1 MSEQINW
8 SSFKSEIKGIR
19 YEESKDFVSS
29 RSKDYFWYSPIL
41 QEELEDKVGD
51 LVVIPESEDEIKRIA
66 SAIAK
71 YKIPL
76 TLRGGGTGNYGQC
89 VPLEGG
95 VIMIM
100 TKLNKII
107 KFKKNSVITQSG
119 IRISKLDDAAIE
131 KDLELLMYPSTRQT
145 ATIGGFLAGGSGGC
159 GSLRNG
165 MLRDPG
171 NIHYLKI
178 LTIEENPQIIELFDE
193 DIQKVQHA
201 YGTNGIILEMEL
213 ALSKAKDWIH
223 CAVLLDGYDKAL
235 KFAMSA
241 QNRLLDCYLLT
252 VVERRFSKFY
262 HKLNNLFP
270 ENKDAVFSM
279 VAPESFEEFKKFVS
293 QFGGEISF
301 NYKEKDLR
309 PNGLQPAYEFGWNH
323 TTLQALKVDKS
334 WTYLQVAY
342 PQPFDPSLVMLQ
354 MKRYGEDI
362 YWHHEMAR
370 MGGHIQ
376 IFALPLVKSKGKKA
390 MYSLIDELE
399 KKDGCTIY
407 DPHVYTIEDGGM
419 KEIDNNQIEFKKK
432 ADPHGLMNPG
442 KTRGWLP
449 EMAK

>member
-1 MSEQINW
+1 MSKQFDW
-8 SSFKSEIKGIR
+8 SGFKSEIEGIR
-19 YEESKDFVSS
+19 YEASIEFVTS

-41 QEELEDKVGD
+41 QEELEDKIGD
-51 LVVIPESEDEIKRIA
+51 LVVIPSNEDEVKIIA
-66 SAIAK
+66 SAVAK

-89 VPLEGG
+89 VPLKGG

-107 KFKKNSVITQSG
+107 EFKKNSVRTQAG
-119 IRISKLDDAAIE
+119 IRISKLDDAALE
-131 KDLELLMYPSTRQT
+131 RGFELLMYPSTRQT

-171 NIHYLKI
+171 NINYLKI
-178 LTIEENPQIIELFDE
+178 LSIEKQPQIIELYNE
-193 DIQKVQHA
+193 EIQKVQHA

-213 ALSKAKDWIH
+213 ALSKSKDWIH

-241 QNRLLDCYLLT
+241 QKQSLDCYLLT

-262 HKLNNLFP
+262 KKLKDLFP
-270 ENKDAVFSM
+270 SNKDAVFSM
-279 VAPESFEEFKKFVS
+279 VAPEAFNEFKKFVIES
-293 QFGGEISF
+293 GGEISF
-301 NYKEKDLR
+301 NYKEKELR

-323 TTLQALKVDKS
+323 TTLQALKVDRS

-342 PQPFDPSLVMLQ
+342 PHPFNPNLVMRQ

-376 IFALPLVKSKGKKA
+376 IFALPLVKSKGKKE

-419 KEIDNNQIEFKKK
+419 KEIDYNQIEFKKK

-442 KTRGWLP
+442 KTRGWLK

>member
-1 MSEQINW
+1 MSKQFDW
-8 SSFKSEIKGIR
+8 SGFKSEIEGIR
-19 YEESKDFVSS
+19 YEESIEFVTS

-41 QEELEDKVGD
+41 QEELENKIGD
-51 LVVIPESEDEIKRIA
+51 LVVIPSNEDEIKIIA

-107 KFKKNSVITQSG
+107 EFKKSSVRTQAG
-119 IRISKLDDAAIE
+119 IRISKLDDAALE
-131 KDLELLMYPSTRQT
+131 RGFELLMYPSTRQT

-171 NIHYLKI
+171 NINYLKI
-178 LTIEENPQIIELFDE
+178 LTIEKQPKIIELYNE
-193 DIQKVQHA
+193 EIQKVQHA
-201 YGTNGIILEMEL
+201 YGTNGIVLEMEL
-213 ALSKAKDWIH
+213 ALSKSKDWIH

-241 QNRLLDCYLLT
+241 QKKSLDCYLLT

-262 HKLNNLFP
+262 QKLKNLFP
-270 ENKDAVFSM
+270 SNKDAVFSM
-279 VAPESFEEFKKFVS
+279 VAPEAFEEFKKFVNEN
-293 QFGGEISF
+293 GGEISF
-301 NYKEKDLR
+301 NYKEKELR

-323 TTLQALKVDKS
+323 TTLQALKVDRS

-342 PQPFDPSLVMLQ
+342 PQPFDPDLVMRQ

-390 MYSLIDELE
+390 MYNLIDELE

-419 KEIDNNQIEFKKK
+419 KEIDYNQIEFKKK
-432 ADPHGLMNPG
+432 ADPYGLMNPG
-442 KTRGWLP
+442 KTRGWLK
-449 EMAK
+449 EMVK